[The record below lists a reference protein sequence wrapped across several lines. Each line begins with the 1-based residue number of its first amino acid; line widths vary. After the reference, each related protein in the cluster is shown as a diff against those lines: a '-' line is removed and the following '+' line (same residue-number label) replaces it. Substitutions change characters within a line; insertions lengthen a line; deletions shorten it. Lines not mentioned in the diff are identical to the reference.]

1 MPIGERIKVLRTK
14 LRLSQS
20 ELGDRVD
27 TDSTIISRWETNR
40 VRPSQKYIIKLANAL
55 GTSTDYLLGETD
67 DPAAQFDT
75 MLHIQ
80 PSTNVHADTS
90 HIDTPAEER
99 SVIEK
104 NRGKLMYTFRDGE
117 KLELP
122 DTDRGYA
129 LFEKILMQKA
139 VMA

>member
-1 MPIGERIKVLRTK
+1 MLIGDRIKELRTK
-14 LRLSQS
+14 LRLSQG

-40 VRPSQKYIIKLANAL
+40 VRPSQKYIVRLANAL
-55 GTSTDYLLGETD
+55 GTSTDYLLGETSD
-67 DPAAQFDT
+67 SAPQLGVVQTEPPAQ
-75 MLHIQ
+75 
-80 PSTNVHADTS
+80 
-90 HIDTPAEER
+90 ER

-104 NRGKLMYTFRDGE
+104 NRGILTYTFKDGE

-139 VMA
+139 IMA